1 MEADLVMTGYKKQQ
15 GVALIT
21 ALFIFS
27 LVAIAAVAM
36 ADRQALDIRRTE
48 NLLHYDQAYMY
59 ALGAVKLAELALI
72 YQDDDKNVDSLNAKL
87 DPWQTPI
94 PPYPV
99 EGGQIYGYIRDVSA
113 RFPIN
118 NLVDANGN
126 KNDTYAKAFQR
137 FVDDVTGGD
146 KCGGQSSFNPE
157 LSNVVVD
164 WIDANEQPEPGGA
177 EDLVYLSRERPY
189 RTGNQLMANTS
200 ELRALNNL
208 IAEEYNCFVGNGQ
221 KASLVNTVRAN
232 DVPIN
237 INTAPA
243 EVIRSLHPQID
254 DTILA
259 ALLEGREEEPYKK
272 KEDFVD
278 RLQEELGLD
287 SKPGETAEEQKA
299 REDFRKQML
308 EDLKLSVNS
317 QYFEVT
323 SIAQIGRMQVTLLS
337 LLKREGDK
345 VTTLQRSLGTF

>member
-1 MEADLVMTGYKKQQ
+1 MTSFKKQQ

-21 ALFIFS
+21 ALFIFA

-59 ALGAVKLAELALI
+59 ALGGEKWAAQVLATVDE
-72 YQDDDKNVDSLNAKL
+72 DKNLDTL
-87 DPWQTPI
+87 DPKQDPWLNQL
-94 PPYPV
+94 PPVPV
-99 EGGQIYGYIRDVSA
+99 DGGSISGFVRDVSA

-118 NLVDANGN
+118 NLVDSNGN
-126 KNDTYAKAFQR
+126 KNDAYVKAFQR
-137 FVDDVTGGD
+137 FIDYVTGGD

-157 LSNVVVD
+157 LSLVVLD
-164 WIDANEQPEPGGA
+164 WIDANEQAEPGGA

-208 IAEEYNCFVGNGQ
+208 IAEEYNCFVGGGQ
-221 KASLVNTVRAN
+221 KASLVNTIKAN

-237 INTAPA
+237 VNTAPP
-243 EVIRSLHPQID
+243 EVIQSLHPQID

-259 ALLEGREEEPYKK
+259 ALIEGREEQPYQK

-287 SKPGETAEEQKA
+287 PKTGETAEERTA
-299 REDFRKQML
+299 REDFRKLML

-337 LLKREGDK
+337 LLKREGNK
-345 VTTLQRSLGTF
+345 VTTLQRSLGSF